1 MSITSRS
8 QAERA
13 LFVDNYQLTMAQLYF
28 RMGIHE
34 RPTQFEHFTRANP
47 NYGTHQAG
55 YCISAGLEWLLDWM
69 DEARFTADDIAA
81 LRSQQS
87 SAGTPLFDD
96 DFLAWLL
103 ANGNYEALT
112 IRAVPEGRVVHP
124 NAPLTMVRGPLA
136 MAQIL
141 ETSLLNHL
149 NFQTLIATK
158 ASRVVEAARSQPVLE
173 FGLRRS
179 PERGASAATRAAFI
193 GGADFSS
200 NTGVSHILGVPPK
213 GTHAHSLIQVFM
225 ALGLGEIGAFRAYA
239 EQYPDDCVLLV
250 DTIDT
255 LNSGVPNAIRI
266 FDELKAKGHRPSG
279 IRLDSGDLAYLSI
292 QSAVQLNDAGYD
304 DVAIVLSSG
313 LDELLILQILAQID
327 QEAPRY
333 GIDPKRLVGRLSF
346 GVGSKLT
353 ASKGQP
359 YLDGVYKMVAIEDNG
374 AMVPAIKISES
385 TAKQQNPGDKDVVR
399 VYDDR
404 GRATADV
411 LSIAGER
418 LDLDHLRLHHHTQHS
433 VERTLTRNQISG
445 IEPLLATVYEQGSR
459 PLGSPSLEEMRA
471 NRTADLDLLDPGV
484 RRLVNPHTYHVS
496 LTTDLWELKQR
507 LISEARSG
515 SQPPVP

>member
-34 RPTQFEHFTRANP
+34 RPTQFEHFTRGNP

-55 YCISAGLEWLLDWM
+55 YCVSAGLEWLLDWM
-69 DEARFTADDIAA
+69 EEAAFTKDDIAS
-81 LRSQQS
+81 LRSQRTSTGGQ
-87 SAGTPLFDD
+87 LFDNN
-96 DFLAWLL
+96 FLAWLEQ
-103 ANGNYEALT
+103 NGNYESLT

-124 NAPLTMVRGPLA
+124 NVPLTIVQGPLA

-158 ASRVVEAARSQPVLE
+158 ASRVVEAARSRPVLE

-193 GGADFSS
+193 GGANFSS
-200 NTGVSHILGVPPK
+200 NTGMSQLLDIPPK

-225 ALGLGEIGAFRAYA
+225 ALGMGEIGAFRAYA
-239 EQYPDDCVLLV
+239 DEYPDDCVLLV

-255 LNSGVPNAIRI
+255 LNSGVPNAITV
-266 FDELKAKGHRPSG
+266 FKELKKKGHKPNG

-292 QSAVQLNDAGYD
+292 QSAVQLNDAGFD
-304 DVAIVLSSG
+304 DVGIVLSSG

-333 GIDPKRLVGRLSF
+333 GIDPVRLVNRLSF

-353 ASKGQP
+353 SSKGQP
-359 YLDGVYKMVAIEDNG
+359 YLDGVYKMVAIQDDG
-374 AMVPAIKISES
+374 AWIPAIKISES
-385 TAKQQNPGDKDVVR
+385 TAKQQNPGEKDVVR
-399 VYDDR
+399 LYDNR

-411 LSIAGER
+411 LAVAGE
-418 LDLDHLRLHHHTQHS
+418 DLDVDSLSLHHHTQHI
-433 VERTLTRNQISG
+433 VARTLTRNEISG
-445 IEPLLATVYEQGSR
+445 RESILNDVYVEGDRVCGR
-459 PLGSPSLEEMRA
+459 PTIDEIRA
-471 NRTADLDLLDPGV
+471 RRVADLDLLDPGV

-496 LTTDLWELKQR
+496 LTTKLWELKQR
-507 LISEARSG
+507 LIREAQDR
-515 SQPPVP
+515 PPSP